1 MREEASFNMFL
12 EKDDP
17 ELPCKRKVLSNYEEG
32 KTPVELLSKVEE
44 YYRQFFIKQLIWLSS
59 VFEIDFSRKIIL
71 KLFRKYK
78 WYS

>member
-17 ELPCKRKVLSNYEEG
+17 ELPCKQKVLSNDEEG
-32 KTPVELLSKVEE
+32 KTPVELSSKVEE

-59 VFEIDFSRKIIL
+59 VIEIDFSRKIIL
-71 KLFRKYK
+71 KLFKKYK